1 MEIFLFFTLLFVVAF
16 LYAAVGHG
24 GASGYLALM
33 AVFGTAPVLMKSS
46 ALLLNLMVSLIAYW
60 QFSRKHPIKW
70 SFFLPLILASIPLA
84 FWGGSFS
91 INAIWYKK
99 ILAILLVIPIIRFGI
114 LQQLTVKKIQEPPI
128 YALVLAGGSIGFLSG
143 LIGIG
148 GGILLSPL
156 CMLMGWSA
164 FKQTATISALFI
176 FVNSLAGLAG
186 MYQNGLS
193 ITPQILTWVLV
204 ALAGGLAGAYSGS
217 LKLPVVWL
225 NRILAAVLLIAVIK
239 LVFV

>member
-1 MEIFLFFTLLFVVAF
+1 MLFFALLFTVAF

-33 AVFGTAPVLMKSS
+33 AVFGTAPILMKSS
-46 ALLLNLMVSLIAYW
+46 ALLLNLLVSLIAYW
-60 QFSRKHPIKW
+60 QFSRKNPINW
-70 SFFLPLILASIPLA
+70 SLFLPRIIAYIPMA
-84 FWGGSFS
+84 YWGGSFTL
-91 INAIWYKK
+91 ATGFYKK
-99 ILAILLVIPIIRFGI
+99 ILAVLLLIPIIRFGF
-114 LQQLTVKKIQEPPI
+114 LQQLSVNQTKQPPI
-128 YALVLAGGSIGFLSG
+128 YALLLAGGSIGFLSG

-164 FKQTATISALFI
+164 FKQTATMSALFI

-193 ITPQILTWVLV
+193 ITPQIVTWVLV

-217 LKLPVVWL
+217 LKLPIVWL